1 MAAHCSGCVFTA
13 VCVCV
18 CTLDGLNP
26 EHKFQVWVTI
36 LGHRSLSLR
45 SVCKYDIVF
54 VGAVALAGADSG
66 LWAVDG
72 GNKMVCSGLLN
83 HSKAELVPA
92 RVTAIS
98 MKMRPPKAGT
108 FIENIFIYCVHCQ
121 QKFSS
126 LGSVT

>member
-13 VCVCV
+13 VCVCVCV

-45 SVCKYDIVF
+45 SVCEYDIVF

-83 HSKAELVPA
+83 HSKAKLVPA

-108 FIENIFIYCVHCQ
+108 
-121 QKFSS
+121 
-126 LGSVT
+126 L

>member
-1 MAAHCSGCVFTA
+1 MAKVSESMDLWVCLCLFIYLFIYIYIYICAPRVSINGCPLLR
-13 VCVCV
+13 VCV
-18 CTLDGLNP
+18 
-26 EHKFQVWVTI
+26 
-36 LGHRSLSLR
+36 
-45 SVCKYDIVF
+45 VF

-108 FIENIFIYCVHCQ
+108 
-121 QKFSS
+121 
-126 LGSVT
+126 L